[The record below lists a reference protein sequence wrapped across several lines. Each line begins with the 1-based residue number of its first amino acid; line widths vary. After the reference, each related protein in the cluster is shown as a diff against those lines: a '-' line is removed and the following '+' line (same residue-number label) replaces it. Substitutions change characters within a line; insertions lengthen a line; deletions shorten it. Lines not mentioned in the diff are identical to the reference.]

1 LKVFLDAS
9 FLIYLNSST
18 DDRSSI
24 DSLFRELLSGD
35 LYTNLLAI
43 DETLYISRTRYSVP
57 YDATLSFFREIVL
70 PHVTPIPIDESDLKA
85 VERYLLR
92 YDIKPS
98 DAIHLASMEK
108 RGIVHIVSED
118 EEFDRIKGISRIW
131 PSKPR

>member
-18 DDRSSI
+18 EDRSAV
-24 DSLFRELLSGD
+24 DSLFSELLGED

-43 DETLYISRTRYSVP
+43 DETLYISKTRYNVP
-57 YDATLSFFREIVL
+57 YDATLSFFRGIVL
-70 PHVTPIPIDESDLKA
+70 PHVAPIPIDESDLKA
-85 VERYLLR
+85 VERYLLE

-98 DAIHLASMEK
+98 DAMHLATMEK